1 MVRRNSVLV
10 THASERVNRIMIKKD
25 NINLSCSCEVRKMK
39 YKTATEF
46 EAMTSSKV
54 QSN

>member
-1 MVRRNSVLV
+1 MRRNSVLV
-10 THASERVNRIMIKKD
+10 THGSERFNRIMVKKV

-39 YKTATEF
+39 CKTATEF

-54 QSN
+54 QNN

>member
-1 MVRRNSVLV
+1 MV
-10 THASERVNRIMIKKD
+10 THGSERVNKIMIKKD
-25 NINLSCSCEVRKMK
+25 NINLSCSCEVRKMN

-46 EAMTSSKV
+46 EVMTSSKV